1 MYGSYNFAPSR
12 FTIADRNKK
21 EKQIEYKKENVMS
34 RRMIF
39 SIYKYTNDIIN
50 LSRHFIHVL
59 CPRNHY
65 FQFIS

>member
-1 MYGSYNFAPSR
+1 
-12 FTIADRNKK
+12 
-21 EKQIEYKKENVMS
+21 MS